1 MMNRENM
8 SSAPLE
14 ILYQDEWLVVVN
26 KPAGYLVHP
35 AEDPQPDHLV
45 MMKILR
51 DHLGCY
57 VYPIHRL
64 DRPTCGVLLFGIDKQ
79 VAKKLHKAFELQQT
93 QKVYHAVVPGI
104 PAATQ
109 WSCSEPLQ
117 KETGKPLRSALT
129 DFKVLDSTKIEQESM
144 SLIEARPKTGRFH
157 QIRRHLLHAGF
168 PIVGD
173 YRYHDIERCDI
184 LSEKFDLNQRML
196 LQAKTLTFTHP
207 VTNESLTVSSP
218 RDPLIARLFGS

>member
-1 MMNRENM
+1 MMNREDM

-64 DRPTCGVLLFGIDKQ
+64 DRPTCGVLLFGIDQQ
-79 VAKKLHKAFELQQT
+79 VTKKLHKAFELQQT
-93 QKVYHAVVPGI
+93 QKVYHAVVEGI
-104 PAATQ
+104 PTETQ

-117 KETGKPLRSALT
+117 KDEGKPFRSALT
-129 DFKVLDSTKIEQESM
+129 EFKVLESAEVEQELI
-144 SLIEARPKTGRFH
+144 SLIEARPITGRFH

-173 YRYHDIERCDI
+173 YRYVEIERCDI
-184 LSEKFDLNQRML
+184 LSEKFDLNCRML
-196 LQAKTLTFTHP
+196 LQAATLTFTHP
-207 VTNESLTVSSP
+207 VTKEALTVSSP
-218 RDPLIARLFGS
+218 RDPHIARLFGS

>member
-1 MMNRENM
+1 M
-8 SSAPLE
+8 SSAPLD
-14 ILYQDEWLVVVN
+14 ILYQDEWLIAVH
-26 KPAGYLVHP
+26 KPAGHLVHP
-35 AEDPQPDHLV
+35 ADDPQPDHLV
-45 MMKILR
+45 TMKILR

-64 DRPTCGVLLFGIDKQ
+64 DRPTCGVLLFGIDKK
-79 VAKKLHKAFELQQT
+79 VTKRMHKAFELQEI
-93 QKVYHAVVPGI
+93 QKVYHAVVAGI
-104 PAATQ
+104 PTETQ

-117 KETGKPLRSALT
+117 KAADTPMRSALT
-129 DFKVLDSTKIEQESM
+129 DFKVLESAEIEQESM

-173 YRYHDIERCDI
+173 YRYVDIERCDL
-184 LSEKFDLNQRML
+184 LSEKFGLDQRML

-207 VTNESLTVSSP
+207 VTQEALTVSSP
-218 RDPLIARLFGS
+218 RDPLIARLFGA